1 MNHSLWNTKE
11 VAQYLNVKESTI
23 RHWVHIGYIPHVK
36 FRGLVRYQ
44 KETIDEWLAKCTV
57 VMRQTPGKIAQEML
71 KRSCEI
77 SRPGTPRGKG

>member
-36 FRGLVRYQ
+36 FRNLVRYQ
-44 KETIDEWLAKCTV
+44 QGTIDEWLAKCSV
-57 VMRQTPGKIAQEML
+57 GMRHAPGKIAREML
-71 KRSCEI
+71 KRSHETA
-77 SRPGTPRGKG
+77 RPGTPREKG